1 MKKSS
6 IIAVAIIYLVSI
18 ILIGFLG
25 VRMKVY
31 DEVLYVENIVWDYS
45 EYENKSGYKVIIP
58 TEEEKEKG
66 VDYDAKLKYAVIGDI
81 KNGT

>member
-45 EYENKSGYKVIIP
+45 EYENKTTQEISDLAHKLI
-58 TEEEKEKG
+58 KEN
-66 VDYDAKLKYAVIGDI
+66 LENLPKY
-81 KNGT
+81 